1 MQHSTWTLRTIE
13 NGETDQVRTGLS
25 HEQAV
30 TAIERAIR
38 GLDPIEGERQPL
50 RTVEA
55 DHTTETNLPVAA

>member
-25 HEQAV
+25 HAQAV

-38 GLDPIEGERQPL
+38 GLDPIEDERQPL

-55 DHTTETNLPVAA
+55 KSAETKLPVAA